1 MEISIEAI
9 PGFEAEAAPSP
20 ALSTGPGARRWLR
33 AEGAAVLV
41 AAVAGYW
48 MLDASWLLFAVLL
61 LVPDIGAIGYLAG
74 PRVGALTYNI
84 AHIYLGPAAALFAG
98 VAGVAWGVPV
108 GLIWL
113 AHIGMDRALG
123 YGLKSPTGFRETHL
137 GRIGR

>member
-9 PGFEAEAAPSP
+9 PGFEAEAAAPP
-20 ALSTGPGARRWLR
+20 APSTGSGVRRWLR
-33 AEGAAVLV
+33 AEGVAVLV
-41 AAVAGYW
+41 AAIAAYW
-48 MLDASWLLFAVLL
+48 MLDASWVLFAALL
-61 LVPDIGAIGYLAG
+61 LVPDIGALGYLAG
-74 PRVGALTYNI
+74 PRVGAATYNLV
-84 AHIYLGPAAALFAG
+84 HIYPGPAAALLAG

-123 YGLKSPTGFRETHL
+123 YGLKGPTGFRDTHL